1 MTNLEEARKYFVND
15 RFAVEAAGISIDAVD
30 ENYAKCSLKI
40 CDRHLNAANQVM
52 GGAIFTLADYTFAVA
67 TNTPDVHIV
76 TTSSQI
82 TYLGTAKGEILIAE
96 SQIIKMGKTLC
107 TVQVN
112 ITDNLSNKIAVV
124 MINGMKV

>member
-1 MTNLEEARKYFVND
+1 MTNLEEARKYFGND

-82 TYLGTAKGEILIAE
+82 TYLGTAKGDTLIAE
-96 SQIIKMGKTLC
+96 SQVIKMGKTLC

-124 MINGMKV
+124 MVNGMKV

>member
-1 MTNLEEARKYFVND
+1 MTNLEEARKYFGND

-30 ENYAKCSLKI
+30 ENYSKCSLKI

-82 TYLGTAKGEILIAE
+82 TYLGTAKGDTLIAE
-96 SQIIKMGKTLC
+96 SQAIKMGKTLC